1 MPGLQMA
8 QFQRLKPNGTADG
21 PPLRVQYNPTEYTL
35 NKGAQIA
42 EVPIPGLDSPILQFV
57 RGQTET
63 LTLDL
68 FFDTT
73 EAGMGAN
80 ATPVTGKTDPFYRL
94 IKIDSASHAP
104 PILLFTWGG
113 KEFPGHR
120 SYGQQGS
127 QSRYGFKCLVESV
140 RQRYTL
146 FSPDGIPLR
155 ATLTVTL
162 REYKTLAEQIR
173 ELNLQSADHTKAHV
187 VQQGDTL
194 SRIAWEAY
202 GDATAWRRVAE
213 FNGLDDP
220 LELKP
225 GMVLEIPPGE

>member
-8 QFQRLKPNGTADG
+8 QFQRLKPNGAADG
-21 PPLRVQYNPTEYTL
+21 QPLKVQYNPTEYTL
-35 NKGAQIA
+35 SKGAQIA

-80 ATPVTGKTDPFYRL
+80 ATSVTTKTDPFYRL
-94 IKIDSASHAP
+94 IKIDSGTHAP

-120 SYGQQGS
+120 SYGQGS
-127 QSRYGFKCLVESV
+127 QSRYGFKCIVDNV

-146 FSPDGIPLR
+146 FSPDGLPLR

-173 ELNLQSADHTKAHV
+173 ELNLQSADHTKAYV
-187 VQQGDTL
+187 VRQGDTL

-202 GDATAWRRVAE
+202 DDPAAWRTIAE

-220 LELKP
+220 LDLRP
-225 GMVLEIPPGE
+225 GMVLELPPTE